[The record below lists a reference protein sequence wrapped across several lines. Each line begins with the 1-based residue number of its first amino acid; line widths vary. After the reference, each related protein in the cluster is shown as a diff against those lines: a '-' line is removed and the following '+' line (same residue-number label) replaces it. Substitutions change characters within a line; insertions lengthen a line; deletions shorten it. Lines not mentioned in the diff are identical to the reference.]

1 MSDLP
6 ATMQAVEIAGF
17 GGPDALTLTTRP
29 TPQPGEGEVLIRVAA
44 AGVNRPDIVQR
55 QGAYPPPPGASDLPG
70 LEVAGTIA
78 AMGQGVEGFRIG
90 DPVCA
95 LLAGGGYAEYAAVP
109 AVQVL
114 PVPAG
119 LSLIEAA
126 SLPETCFTVW
136 SNLFDRARCAAS
148 DVVLIHGGT
157 SGIGVTAI
165 QMAKSFGA
173 KVFATAGSA
182 AKVLEC
188 ERLGAARGIDYKNE
202 DFVAVI
208 KEATDGRGA
217 NIILDMVGGDYVAR
231 NIQAAATDGRIVSI
245 AFLRGARAE
254 IDLGRIMFK
263 RLILTGS
270 TLRARPPAEKGVI
283 AAALKAEIWPRIER
297 GEIKP
302 VIYRQFPLADAA
314 AAHRLMESSEH
325 IGKIML
331 TVADLA

>member
-17 GGPDALTLTTRP
+17 GGPDVLTLTTRP
-29 TPQPGEGEVLIRVAA
+29 IPRRGAGEVLIRVAA

-70 LEVAGTIA
+70 LEVAGRIA
-78 AMGQGVEGFRIG
+78 AIGPGVEGFQLG

-95 LLAGGGYAEYAAVP
+95 LLSGGGYAEYAAVP

-114 PVPAG
+114 PVPAC

-136 SNLFDRARCAAS
+136 SNLFDRAHCAAGEI
-148 DVVLIHGGT
+148 VLIHGGT

-173 KVFATAGSA
+173 TVFATAGSA
-182 AKVLEC
+182 AKVQEC
-188 ERLGAARGIDYKNE
+188 ERLGAVRGIDYKTE

-208 KEATDGRGA
+208 KEATGGRGA

-245 AFLRGARAE
+245 AFLRGNRAE

-270 TLRARPPAEKGVI
+270 TLRSRPPAEKGAI

-297 GEIKP
+297 SEIKP
-302 VIYRQFPLADAA
+302 VLYRQFPLADAA